1 MKLLGKILI
10 TGVLGTLVL
19 GSCSRVPFEMVD
31 TDNLWQDNYSQLEN
45 DSTYWINCGTYNV
58 QDPSCRLIDDTFY
71 IFSTD
76 AMYLDIQAQ
85 MGSWRGN
92 QNSDRGG
99 RGGAFGPGG
108 GGFPGF
114 GGFGGFG
121 QENSRA
127 QKSKDRV
134 VVKREERM
142 KIRAAMLG
150 EDTTTTKEEEP
161 EVVPQPGL
169 AMGGPGMER
178 GPMMR
183 GGDTTGMAARRAAME
198 ERRAQGRAQGGQQGG
213 AATPAAPAA
222 PGGGFP
228 GMGGGG
234 FPGMDAGGFGGFGGF
249 GRRGGRSAGGMK
261 IGDGFI
267 QLRKSVDLANWE
279 FAGWVFDSI
288 PAAAQE
294 WIKGIK
300 GRPVNTTRAPFVCEY
315 DGKVRLYYTLAS
327 PGFGPAFI
335 GLAEAKSVYGPW
347 EDKGCVIQS
356 DFDSEAV
363 AADPSIVEYDGKM
376 YMYYGT
382 SASGVYCVELNPE
395 TGLLKKAED
404 RGVCIAKGVEAAEVI
419 YNEDNEFFYLF
430 CSSGNSRNEYNVRVG
445 RSKTPV
451 GPFTDSQ
458 GKGVTGNSL
467 PEVITPYAFDK
478 HVGWI
483 GTGHATVFQNK
494 RGDWYIAHNGRLSND
509 PRILDL
515 HLRKMIFT
523 EEGWPIAMP
532 ERYMGEKPFKFTA
545 DEVCGG
551 YEILR
556 FNGNDSI
563 PCKYLNIEIVEDD
576 WSFDEG
582 NQVLNLTLWN
592 GEQLNGMMV
601 FPGHDWER
609 MSTSIQFVGIDEAG
623 HTVWGKRVD

>member
-1 MKLLGKILI
+1 MAKVDLNMKLLGKILI
-10 TGVLGTLVL
+10 TGVLGTSVL
-19 GSCSRVPFEMVD
+19 GSCSRVPFEMID

-45 DSTYWINCGTYNV
+45 DSAYWSNCGTYNV

-76 AMYLDIQAQ
+76 AMYLEIQAQ
-85 MGSWRGN
+85 MGSLREN
-92 QNSDRGG
+92 QNSERWG
-99 RGGAFGPGG
+99 RGG

-114 GGFGGFG
+114 GGFFGFG

-142 KIRAAMLG
+142 KVRAAMLG
-150 EDTTTTKEEEP
+150 EDTITITEEEP
-161 EVVPQPGL
+161 MAVPQPGF
-169 AMGGPGMER
+169 AMGGHGMER

-183 GGDTTGMAARRAAME
+183 GGDTTGMAVRRAAME
-198 ERRAQGRAQGGQQGG
+198 ERRGQGRGQQGG
-213 AATPAAPAA
+213 AATPAT

-228 GMGGGG
+228 GMNAEGW
-234 FPGMDAGGFGGFGGF
+234 GGF

-288 PAAAQE
+288 PSAAQE
-294 WIKGIK
+294 WIKGVK
-300 GRPVNTTRAPFVCEY
+300 GRPVSTTRAPFVYEY

-327 PGFGPAFI
+327 PGVGPAFI

-347 EDKGCVIQS
+347 EDKGCVMQS
-356 DFDSEAV
+356 DSGSEAM
-363 AADPSIVEYDGKM
+363 AADPSIIEHDGKM

-382 SASGVYCVELNPE
+382 SASGIYCVELNPE
-395 TGLLKKAED
+395 TGLLMAPEN

-430 CSSGNSRNEYNVRVG
+430 YSSGNSRNEYNVRVG

-458 GKGVTGNSL
+458 NKEVTGNSL

-483 GTGHATVFQNK
+483 GTGHATVFQDK
-494 RGDWYIAHNGRLSND
+494 HGDWYIAHNGRLSSD

-532 ERYMGEKPFKFTA
+532 ERYMGENSFKFTA

-563 PCKYLNIEIVEDD
+563 PCKYLNIETVEDD